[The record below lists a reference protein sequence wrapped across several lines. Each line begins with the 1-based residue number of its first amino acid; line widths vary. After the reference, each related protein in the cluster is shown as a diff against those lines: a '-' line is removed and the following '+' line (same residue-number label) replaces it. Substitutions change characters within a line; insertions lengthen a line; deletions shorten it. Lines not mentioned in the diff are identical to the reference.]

1 MLWVVQ
7 GTCNTIYCTSY
18 KQKHINLTKTENW
31 CTVLLLFIFTCTLYR
46 PVAVYIHMYIVPS
59 CFAVYIHM
67 YIVPSCFAVYIHM
80 YIVPSCCCLYSHVH
94 CTILLCR
101 LYSHVHCATCSSCLI
116 VGQYFKLVLE
126 FLWKLVKNIFL
137 KYNWFSRI

>member
-1 MLWVVQ
+1 MECYGLYKVHVIQFTVQ
-7 GTCNTIYCTSY
+7 KKVSNTLISL
-18 KQKHINLTKTENW
+18 KRRID
-31 CTVLLLFIFTCTLYR
+31 
-46 PVAVYIHMYIVPS
+46 VPS

-67 YIVPSCFAVYIHM
+67 YIVPSCFAVYIYMYIVPSCFAVYIHM
-80 YIVPSCCCLYSHVH
+80 YIVPSCCRLYSHVQ
-94 CTILLCR
+94 CTVLFCR
-101 LYSHVHCATCSSCLI
+101 LYSQVHCATCSSCLI